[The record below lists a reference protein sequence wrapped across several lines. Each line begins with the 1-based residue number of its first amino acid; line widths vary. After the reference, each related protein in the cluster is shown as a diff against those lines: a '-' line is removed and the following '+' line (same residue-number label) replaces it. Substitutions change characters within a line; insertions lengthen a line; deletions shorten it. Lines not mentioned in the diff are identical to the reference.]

1 MQPTKITRTTHP
13 HCRFTTTRKMSNSYA
28 IQQKIREITHF
39 CVISPFLHFER
50 KTRLEPAKRA
60 VARAFLLTPPNPL
73 TGGIVGSLVAS
84 LVFLSKPNLPTYGKF
99 RKGYDKK

>member
-1 MQPTKITRTTHP
+1 
-13 HCRFTTTRKMSNSYA
+13 MSNSYA
-28 IQQKIREITHF
+28 IQQKREKALPLFAIPQKIRETTHF

-73 TGGIVGSLVAS
+73 AGGIVGSLVAS